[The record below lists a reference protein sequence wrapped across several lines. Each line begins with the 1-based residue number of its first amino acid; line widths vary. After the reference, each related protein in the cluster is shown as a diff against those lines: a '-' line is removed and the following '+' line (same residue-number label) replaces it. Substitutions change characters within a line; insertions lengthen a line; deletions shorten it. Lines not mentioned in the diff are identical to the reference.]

1 MYHANVNVNV
11 TIEIVIQFISE
22 ITKIIDVIVK
32 NIIYMKKIIPGILLY
47 VIVKI
52 VNI

>member
-22 ITKIIDVIVK
+22 ITKIVAVIVK
-32 NIIYMKKIIPGILLY
+32 NIYMKKIIPGILLY